1 MIARIQRALFLTAL
15 LAVAFS
21 FSTNVFAATGTINAS
36 YKYAKL
42 CGNADCSVYTQI
54 NFKPTLGTAVS
65 VTDSAI
71 TGEIWSEKLGWIN
84 LNPTTSGVLND
95 GTGTLSG
102 YAWGQLASWINFA
115 PTHGGVTINSS
126 GEFGGWAW
134 VSGPNGGWIKFD
146 CTDVDACVKTDW
158 LGTGGGAG
166 AGAGAGGGGSSTSGS
181 GSTGNPST
189 NPTTNP
195 TTNPSTNPTTNPTT
209 NPSTNPPTD
218 PTNPPKNPT
227 NPPTD
232 PSVTPPAN
240 TFTQQIVQQIAST
253 FTETVAIL
261 GDALTGIRTIMNK
274 PDVSVAV
281 KVATTIGMLAGVS
294 VSVASLLFASPFS
307 FSEIALIPMR
317 LWSLLLGFLGFK
329 KRRRPWGTVY
339 DAVTK
344 QPIDPVVVV
353 LRDDKGE
360 DVSTSIT
367 DLDGRYGFLVRPGMY
382 TIIANRTNYI
392 FPSKKLFGKD
402 RDELYSDLYFGG
414 PIMVTKEGDVIGKNI
429 PLDPIKEDW
438 NEQTKESQH
447 LMSFF
452 SRKEKW
458 LRHAS
463 DVLFAFGFSVATI
476 ALIAAPNTY
485 NIVVFVAYL
494 FLGMLRQFGL
504 RHMVPLGG
512 VMYKDSGLP
521 LRFAIVRIFIAD
533 TNSET
538 LHKITDKTG
547 RFYCLIRNGRY
558 YATIEKKK
566 DDGSYEK
573 IFTSLPFDVT
583 KGYINTLFE
592 V

>member
-1 MIARIQRALFLTAL
+1 MVYVTYLMLYDVSMTARIQRALFLATCI
-15 LAVAFS
+15 VVVFS
-21 FSTNVFAATGTINAS
+21 FSTNIIHAATGTINAS

-42 CGNADCSVYTQI
+42 CGNADCSTYTQI
-54 NFKPTLGTAVS
+54 NFKPTNGTAVS
-65 VTDSAI
+65 VTDSAV
-71 TGEIWSEKLGWIN
+71 TGYVWSEKLGWIN
-84 LNPTTSGVLND
+84 LGPAQSGVTNN
-95 GTGTLSG
+95 GSGTLGG
-102 YAWGQLASWINFA
+102 YAWGSLASWVNFA
-115 PTHGGVTINSS
+115 PTNGGVAITSA
-126 GEFGGWAW
+126 GEFDGWAW
-134 VSGPNGGWIKFD
+134 ISGPNGGWIKFD
-146 CTDVDACVKTDW
+146 CSDADACVKTDW
-158 LGTGGGAG
+158 AAANGN
-166 AGAGAGGGGSSTSGS
+166 SSGS
-181 GSTGNPST
+181 GSSGGGNPPT
-189 NPTTNP
+189 NPT
-195 TTNPSTNPTTNPTT
+195 
-209 NPSTNPPTD
+209 
-218 PTNPPKNPT
+218 NPT
-227 NPPTD
+227 NPPTNPTNPTNPPTNPTNPTNPPTNPTD
-232 PSVTPPAN
+232 PTIPPTN
-240 TFTQQIVQQIAST
+240 PPGTTFIQQVVQQVAST
-253 FTETVAIL
+253 FTETIGIL
-261 GDALTGIRTIMNK
+261 TDALTGVRTILNK
-274 PDVSVAV
+274 PNVSIAV
-281 KVATTIGMLAGVS
+281 KIGTAVGLIAGVA
-294 VSVASLLFASPFS
+294 VSVASLLFATPFS
-307 FSEIALIPMR
+307 FSEIVLIPMR
-317 LWSLLLGFLGFK
+317 LWSLILGFLGFK

-353 LRDDKGE
+353 LRDEKGE

-382 TIIANRTNYI
+382 TIVANRTNYI

-452 SRKEKW
+452 SRKEKL
-458 LRHAS
+458 LRRAS
-463 DVLFAFGFSVATI
+463 DVLFALGFSVATL
-476 ALIAAPNTY
+476 ALFAAPSAY
-485 NIVVFVAYL
+485 NIVVFIAYVL
-494 FLGMLRQFGL
+494 LGMLRQFGL

-512 VMYKDSGLP
+512 VMRKESGLP

-573 IFTSLPFDVT
+573 VFTSLPFDVT
-583 KGYINTLFE
+583 KGYINTVFE